1 MTHSLFAP
9 SAAHR
14 WINCPG
20 SITFPENQEAGPS
33 STFADDGTASHAW
46 AAQLLKDAWVVPAPV
61 IELNGNAYYLDE
73 ERVDF
78 INIYLEDV
86 QRRAI
91 GGTLFVEHWV
101 DLSHLL
107 GEDQGGTCDAGI
119 IVGDQIIVE
128 DLKYG
133 TGEKVY
139 ASYDGKINPQLGLY
153 LLGLLKDAQLLGH
166 EIKTATGV
174 ICQPRL
180 GHIDEFTVSID
191 ELKDFGVSAAISVTN
206 SKMRFPHFN
215 PSDSTCRWCRA
226 KSKCPAL
233 AAFVAKEVALDF
245 EDVTPTRQFVKYDE
259 GLGQSV
265 FDQWVCKSKQPDLAK
280 AYRAVPLVTQ
290 WCKAVEAEVAK
301 QVTEG
306 KEVIGPDG
314 KPYKFV
320 QGDEGKRQWTDEAA
334 AEAALVGQLADK
346 AYAPKKIITAPV
358 AAKILDKKATKALWA
373 DVFSPLIKRARGR
386 AMLVQGSDP
395 RPAYNNVATA
405 DDFAEDLSE

>member
-9 SAAHR
+9 SSAHR

-20 SITFPENQEAGPS
+20 SLTFPENQGAGPS
-33 STFADDGTASHAW
+33 STFADDGTASHHF
-46 AAQLLKDAWVVPAPV
+46 AAVALEYGWDILGSMVNVNDTT
-61 IELNGNAYYLDE
+61 YYLDE
-73 ERVDF
+73 ERRDF
-78 INIYLEDV
+78 VQIYVEDV

-91 GGTLFVEHWV
+91 GGTLFVEHRV

-119 IVGDQIIVE
+119 IIGDQIIVE

-153 LLGLLKDAQLLGH
+153 LLGLLKDAQLLGY

-180 GHIDEFTVSID
+180 GHIDEHTVSID
-191 ELKDFGVSAAISVTN
+191 ELEAFGREAEVATYPESN
-206 SKMRFPHFN
+206 KLN
-215 PSDSTCRWCRA
+215 PSDRTCRWCRA

-233 AAFVAKEVALDF
+233 AAFVAKEVSLDF
-245 EDVTPTRQFVKYDE
+245 EDVAEPAA
-259 GLGQSV
+259 
-265 FDQWVCKSKQPDLAK
+265 PNDLAK

-290 WCKAVEAEVAK
+290 WCKAVEAEVVK

-306 KEVIGPDG
+306 KDVIGPDG

-320 QGDEGKRQWTDEAA
+320 QGDEGRRQWTDEAA
-334 AEAALVGQLADK
+334 AEAALLGQLADK

-358 AAKILDKKATKALWA
+358 AAKLLDKKTTKALWA

-405 DDFAEDLSE
+405 EDFAEDLSE

>member
-9 SAAHR
+9 SSAHR

-20 SITFPENQEAGPS
+20 SLTFPENQEAGPS
-33 STFADDGTASHAW
+33 STFADDGTASHEF
-46 AAQLLKDAWVVPAPV
+46 AAGLLKNTFMMPLQLK
-61 IELNGNAYYLDE
+61 INGEWYYLDD
-73 ERVDF
+73 ERREF
-78 INIYLEDV
+78 IQIYIDDV
-86 QRRAI
+86 RRRAI

-101 DLSHLL
+101 DLSYLL

-119 IVGDQIIVE
+119 ILGDQIIVE

-133 TGEKVY
+133 TGEKVH

-191 ELKDFGVSAAISVTN
+191 ELETFGREAEAATYPESN
-206 SKMRFPHFN
+206 KLN
-215 PSDSTCRWCRA
+215 PSDRTCRWCRA

-233 AAFVAKEVALDF
+233 AAFVAKEVSLDF
-245 EDVTPTRQFVKYDE
+245 EDVAEPAA
-259 GLGQSV
+259 
-265 FDQWVCKSKQPDLAK
+265 PNDLAK

-320 QGDEGKRQWTDEAA
+320 EGDEGRRQWTDEAA
-334 AEAALVGQLADK
+334 AEAALLGQLADR
-346 AYAPKKIITAPV
+346 AYAPKKIITAPA

>member
-9 SAAHR
+9 SSAHR

-20 SITFPENQEAGPS
+20 SLTFPENQEAGPS

-86 QRRAI
+86 RRRAL

-119 IVGDQIIVE
+119 IIGDQIIVE

-153 LLGLLKDAQLLGH
+153 LLGLLKDAQLLGY

-180 GHIDEFTVSID
+180 GHIDEFTVTID
-191 ELKDFGVSAAISVTN
+191 ELAAFGKTALIAVGDAHSAPPSL
-206 SKMRFPHFN
+206 N
-215 PSDSTCRWCRA
+215 PSDRTCRWCRA

-245 EDVTPTRQFVKYDE
+245 EDVAEPAAP
-259 GLGQSV
+259 G
-265 FDQWVCKSKQPDLAK
+265 DLAK

-334 AEAALVGQLADK
+334 AEAALLGQLADK

-358 AAKILDKKATKALWA
+358 AAKILDKKKTEKLWT

>member
-9 SAAHR
+9 SSAHR

-20 SITFPENQEAGPS
+20 SLTFPENQEAGPS
-33 STFADDGTASHAW
+33 STFADDGTASHHF
-46 AAQLLKDAWVVPAPV
+46 AAVALTYGWDMPGSV
-61 IELNGNAYYLDE
+61 IEINGKTYALDE
-73 ERVDF
+73 ERYGF
-78 INIYLEDV
+78 IEIYVEDV
-86 QRRAI
+86 RRRAI

-119 IVGDQIIVE
+119 ILGDQIIVE

-153 LLGLLKDAQLLGH
+153 LLGLLEDARLLGH

-191 ELKDFGVSAAISVTN
+191 ELENFVHAVKAAAHVARTCPPGVAL
-206 SKMRFPHFN
+206 F
-215 PSDSTCRWCRA
+215 PSDRTCRWCRA

-233 AAFVAKEVALDF
+233 AEFVAKEVALDF
-245 EDVTPTRQFVKYDE
+245 EDVAEPAAPNDI
-259 GLGQSV
+259 
-265 FDQWVCKSKQPDLAK
+265 AK

-290 WCKAVEAEVAK
+290 WCKAVEAEVVK

-320 QGDEGKRQWTDEAA
+320 QGDEGRRQWTDEAA
-334 AEAALVGQLADK
+334 AEAALLGQLAEK

-358 AAKILDKKATKALWA
+358 AAKILDKKTTKALWA
-373 DVFSPLIKRARGR
+373 DVFSPLIQRARGR

>member
-9 SAAHR
+9 SSAHR

-20 SITFPENQEAGPS
+20 SLTFPENQEAGPS
-33 STFADDGTASHAW
+33 STFADDGTASHEW
-46 AAQLLKDAWVVPAPV
+46 AAQVLKDEGTAALMQ
-61 IELNGNAYYLDE
+61 INGNVYELDE
-73 ERVDF
+73 ERRDF
-78 INIYLEDV
+78 IQIYTDDV
-86 QRRAI
+86 RRRAI

-119 IVGDQIIVE
+119 IIGDQIIVE

-153 LLGLLKDAQLLGH
+153 LLGLLEDARLLGH

-180 GHIDEFTVSID
+180 GHIDEHTVSID
-191 ELKDFGVSAAISVTN
+191 ELEAFGREAEVATYPESN
-206 SKMRFPHFN
+206 KLN
-215 PSDSTCRWCRA
+215 PSDRTCRWCRA

-245 EDVTPTRQFVKYDE
+245 EDIPETVPMPVLDN
-259 GLGQSV
+259 
-265 FDQWVCKSKQPDLAK
+265 LAK

-290 WCKAVEAEVAK
+290 WCKAVEAEVVK

-320 QGDEGKRQWTDEAA
+320 QGDEGRRQWTDEAA

-346 AYAPKKIITAPV
+346 AYAPKKIITAPA
-358 AAKILDKKATKALWA
+358 AAKILDKKSTKALWA
-373 DVFSPLIKRARGR
+373 DVFSPLIQRARGR

>member
-9 SAAHR
+9 SSAHR

-20 SITFPENQEAGPS
+20 SLTFPENQEAGPS
-33 STFADDGTASHAW
+33 SAFADDGTASHAW
-46 AAQLLKDAWVVPAPV
+46 AAEALLYGWCLLGSVRE
-61 IELNGNAYYLDE
+61 INGKTYTLDE
-73 ERVDF
+73 ERRDF
-78 INIYLEDV
+78 IEIYVNDV
-86 QRRAI
+86 VRRAI

-119 IVGDQIIVE
+119 ILGDQIIVE

-153 LLGLLKDAQLLGH
+153 LLGLLEDARLLGH

-191 ELKDFGVSAAISVTN
+191 ELEAFGREAEVATYPESN
-206 SKMRFPHFN
+206 KLN
-215 PSDSTCRWCRA
+215 PSDRTCRWCRA

-245 EDVTPTRQFVKYDE
+245 EDVAEPAA
-259 GLGQSV
+259 
-265 FDQWVCKSKQPDLAK
+265 PNDLAR

-290 WCKAVEAEVAK
+290 WCKAVEAEVVK

-320 QGDEGKRQWTDEAA
+320 QGDEGRRQWTDEAA

-346 AYAPKKIITAPV
+346 AYAPKKIITAPA
-358 AAKILDKKATKALWA
+358 AAKILDKKSTKALWA
-373 DVFSPLIKRARGR
+373 DVFSPLIQRARGR

-405 DDFAEDLSE
+405 EDFAEDLSE

>member
-9 SAAHR
+9 SSAHR

-33 STFADDGTASHAW
+33 STFADDGTASHEFGARALEYGW
-46 AAQLLKDAWVVPAPV
+46 DIIGSMINV
-61 IELNGNAYYLDE
+61 NDTTYYLDE
-73 ERVDF
+73 ERRDF
-78 INIYLEDV
+78 VQIYVEDV
-86 QRRAI
+86 RRRAI
-91 GGTLFVEHWV
+91 GGVLFVEHWV

-191 ELKDFGVSAAISVTN
+191 ELEAFGRKAEVATYPESN
-206 SKMRFPHFN
+206 KLN
-215 PSDSTCRWCRA
+215 PSDRTCRWCRA

-245 EDVTPTRQFVKYDE
+245 EDVAEPAA
-259 GLGQSV
+259 
-265 FDQWVCKSKQPDLAK
+265 PNDLAK

-290 WCKAVEAEVAK
+290 WCKAVEAEVVK

-320 QGDEGKRQWTDEAA
+320 QGDEGKRQWIDEAA
-334 AEAALVGQLADK
+334 AEAALVGQLAEK

-358 AAKILDKKATKALWA
+358 AAKILDKKTTKALWT
-373 DVFSPLIKRARGR
+373 DVFSPLIQRARGR

>member
-9 SAAHR
+9 SSAHR

-20 SITFPENQEAGPS
+20 SLTFPENQEAGPP
-33 STFADDGTASHAW
+33 STFADDGTASHHW
-46 AAQLLKDAWVVPAPV
+46 AAEALLYGCSLLGSV
-61 IELNGNAYYLDE
+61 IEINGKTYTLDE
-73 ERVDF
+73 ERRDF
-78 INIYLEDV
+78 IEIYVNDV
-86 QRRAI
+86 VRRAI
-91 GGTLFVEHWV
+91 GGVLFVEHWV

-107 GEDQGGTCDAGI
+107 DEDQGGTCDAGI

-153 LLGLLKDAQLLGH
+153 LLGLLEDARLLGH

-191 ELKDFGVSAAISVTN
+191 ELEAFGELAKAATIRSEL
-206 SKMRFPHFN
+206 N
-215 PSDSTCRWCRA
+215 PADRTCRWCRA
-226 KSKCPAL
+226 KSRCPAL

-265 FDQWVCKSKQPDLAK
+265 FDQWVCKSKQPDLAR
-280 AYRAVPLVTQ
+280 AYSAVPLVTQ

-334 AEAALVGQLADK
+334 AEAALLGQLADK

-405 DDFAEDLSE
+405 EDFAEDLSE